1 MRLTATS
8 ASFVRLCFFSI
19 LLTVPFLP
27 MSFLPAEAAT
37 SWSAPAV
44 KGSGFRSEGR
54 FVRVEE
60 IPGVGDGPK
69 AAVIMLHGAKG
80 LGRGNLIYP
89 YAEAL
94 AERNISSF
102 IVHYFDGLPNGA
114 KNRRASP
121 HLHEARDDV
130 ILDAISYVEALPG
143 VDRDRIGIVGLS
155 LGGFHALG
163 LASRDFRIAA
173 VVNIVGAMP
182 EVAKRE
188 GIGQMPPT
196 LILHG
201 DSDRVVPVRRALELA
216 RMLDRMGSPYEM
228 KIYRGQG
235 HAFSGAVLVD
245 SVHKAAEFL
254 ARHLN

>member
-1 MRLTATS
+1 
-8 ASFVRLCFFSI
+8 
-19 LLTVPFLP
+19 
-27 MSFLPAEAAT
+27 MSFLPAAAAS
-37 SWSAPAV
+37 SWTAPVV
-44 KGSGFRSEGR
+44 KATGFKSEGR

-60 IPGVGDGPK
+60 ISGIGAGPK
-69 AAVIMLHGAKG
+69 AAVVMLHGSKG

-89 YAEAL
+89 YAYAL

-102 IVHYFDGLPNGA
+102 IVHYFDGLPNSA

-121 HLHEARDDV
+121 QLHEARDEV
-130 ILDAISYVEALPG
+130 IMAAISYVEAMPG
-143 VDRDRIGIVGLS
+143 IDGERIGVVGLS

-182 EVAKRE
+182 EVVRRD
-188 GIGQMPPT
+188 GVGTMPPT

-201 DSDRVVPVRRALELA
+201 DRDQVVPVRRAIELA
-216 RMLDRMGSPYEM
+216 RMLEQTGSPYEM

-235 HAFSGAVLVD
+235 HAFSGAVLDD
-245 SVHKAAEFL
+245 SVHKAADFL
-254 ARHLN
+254 GRHLKGPDPTL